1 MKRWT
6 GQFFFC
12 SRQIWIYLADNIAC
26 AALDN
31 YYIFNVMAVI
41 QIKQL
46 HVTFISD
53 FFSLIYLQK
62 YLTKNV
68 AKNVIF

>member
-1 MKRWT
+1 
-6 GQFFFC
+6 
-12 SRQIWIYLADNIAC
+12 
-26 AALDN
+26 
-31 YYIFNVMAVI
+31 MAVI